1 MNIVELSCKLLS
13 AKGTKVKG
21 EACCS
26 FACSMGS
33 DGRAAVVERILGII
47 NEGESLSILQSR
59 SIDPGIRIPP
69 SEEKLNRRV
78 I

>member
-21 EACCS
+21 EACS

-47 NEGESLSILQSR
+47 NEGESQSILQSR
-59 SIDPGIRIPP
+59 SIDTGIRIPP